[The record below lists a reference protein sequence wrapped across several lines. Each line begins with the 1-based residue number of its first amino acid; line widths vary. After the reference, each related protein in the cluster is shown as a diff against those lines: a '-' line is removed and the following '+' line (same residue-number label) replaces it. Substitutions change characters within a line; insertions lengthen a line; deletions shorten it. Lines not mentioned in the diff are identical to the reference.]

1 MGAARLKPVI
11 RKTETGSSQIVAR
24 MILPVVLAI
33 DHRVLDG
40 IDAARFL
47 EFFRTTLENPEKM
60 LLSI

>member
-1 MGAARLKPVI
+1 
-11 RKTETGSSQIVAR
+11 VAR

-47 EFFRTTLENPEKM
+47 EFFRTALENPEKM